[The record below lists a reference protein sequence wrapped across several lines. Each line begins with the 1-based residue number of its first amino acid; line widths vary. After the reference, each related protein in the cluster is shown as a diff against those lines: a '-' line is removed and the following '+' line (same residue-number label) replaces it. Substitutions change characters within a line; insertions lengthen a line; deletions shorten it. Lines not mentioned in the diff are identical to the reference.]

1 MASLFPS
8 AARTT
13 LFHAAF
19 LLVSVGLVSVGGCSA
34 PEPRPLDFDA
44 LAFDVGARGAT
55 PEQVIEALRLADLTA
70 LPLER
75 PVLQDPPAY
84 DSGAFWQASA
94 LAFNGELR
102 SARRRWLAA
111 SALVDAAGAPVA
123 AELDLEQTG
132 FASSDRDT
140 WIALTFD
147 VLSLFDAGR
156 SAAAIALS
164 KAEARTALAD
174 VESAAWNA
182 RFAVDRARTELG
194 TSLTKIDSLSTL
206 LDSAG
211 ASVNRA
217 RLLFER
223 GRFSES
229 DFARLR
235 AMVGEVEHALHTQ
248 HQDLSIRRRE
258 LADATGLPSSA
269 SALDLPTRATLDDLS
284 QLAALPRL
292 PDARELLERSPLLRR
307 ARLEYAVAEAMLR
320 DEVARTRPGLRLGPA
335 LDVRPDETL
344 PGGMLVLDLPH
355 ARALSGRVEA
365 ARQTRERIREEL
377 EETLRAGLARIEQAR
392 EQYETARQALAGH
405 ALSRE
410 AETDV
415 AWRAARARFQVDPT
429 AAESLGVA
437 LRDRATALSDLFD
450 VQREIVLARLNLEEL
465 IGPEPRPLP
474 DGEPVADVRSRGTSE
489 VRP

>member
-1 MASLFPS
+1 MASLFSS
-8 AARTT
+8 ASRTT
-13 LFHAAF
+13 FSFTAF
-19 LLVSVGLVSVGGCSA
+19 ILVSVCSCSA
-34 PEPRPLDFDA
+34 PGPKPLDFDA
-44 LAFDVGARGAT
+44 LASDVDARGAS
-55 PEQVIEALRLADLTA
+55 PEQVIEALRLAEFTA

-102 SARRRWLAA
+102 AARRRWLAA
-111 SALVDAAGAPVA
+111 SARANAAGAPVA
-123 AELDLEQTG
+123 AELEVEQSG
-132 FASSDRDT
+132 FASSDRET

-147 VLSLFDAGR
+147 VLSFFDAGR
-156 SAAAIALS
+156 SAAAVALS

-174 VESAAWNA
+174 VEGAAWNA
-182 RFAVDRARTELG
+182 RFAVDRARAELG
-194 TSLTKIDSLSTL
+194 TSLTTIESLSSL

-211 ASVNRA
+211 ASVERA

-223 GRFSES
+223 GRLSES
-229 DFARLR
+229 DFARLSG
-235 AMVGEVEHALHTQ
+235 MVGEVDHALHTQ
-248 HQDLSIRRRE
+248 RQDLSTRRRE

-269 SALDLPTRATLDDLS
+269 SALDAPTRATLDDLS
-284 QLAALPRL
+284 HLAALPRL

-307 ARLEYAVAEAMLR
+307 ARLEYAVAEAILR
-320 DEVARTRPGLRLGPA
+320 DEVARTRPGVRLGPA

-344 PGGMLVLDLPH
+344 PGGMLVIDLPH

-365 ARQTRERIREEL
+365 ARQTREQVREEL
-377 EETLRAGLARIEQAR
+377 EETLRSSLARIEQAR
-392 EQYETARQALAGH
+392 TQYETARQALAGH
-405 ALSRE
+405 ALARE

-415 AWRAARARFQVDPT
+415 AWRAARARFQVDPA
-429 AAESLGVA
+429 AAEQVGMA
-437 LRDRATALSDLFD
+437 LRDRAMALSDLFD
-450 VQREIVLARLNLEEL
+450 VRREIVLAWLNLEEL

-474 DGEPVADVRSRGTSE
+474 NGEPLADARTLDGSE